1 MKTWV
6 ADLLICP
13 ACLPREHG
21 LILRTEE
28 RARDEI
34 LLGSLDCPGCASRYP
49 ITDGIA
55 DLLPAS
61 FGSNGAIGGKYEQ
74 SPVVSS
80 YLWSHYADL
89 FGDPDVLKSYEQW
102 GALVEPVPGLSLDMG
117 CATGR
122 FAFELASRSAGVV
135 GIDSSRNLV
144 RAARELMI
152 HRRLRFALRLEGQ
165 IRRVQTI
172 EVPSSWDC
180 DSIDFLR
187 ADACNPPFRTGTFHG
202 VASLNLLDKVPRPL
216 RHLQEADRVA
226 GKQDAQLLVSD
237 PFSWSEEVA
246 DPKDWLGGKTRGK
259 YSGSGWENLAKILE
273 GGGEGLTPPWSIS
286 ARGSLW
292 WKIRTHQNHFELIR
306 SWFLKAGR

>member
-21 LILRTEE
+21 LLLRTRE
-28 RARDEI
+28 RTRDEI
-34 LLGSLDCPGCASRYP
+34 LRGHLECPGCASRYAV
-49 ITDGIA
+49 TDGIA
-55 DLLPAS
+55 DLLPPS
-61 FGSNGAIGGKYEQ
+61 FGSAGAPGGKYEQ

-102 GALVEPVPGLSLDMG
+102 GALLEPVPGLSLDIG

-122 FAFELASRSAGVV
+122 FTFELACRSAGSV
-135 GIDSSRNLV
+135 GIDCSRNLV

-152 HRRLRFALRLEGQ
+152 HRKLQFPLYLEGR
-165 IRRVQTI
+165 IHHPRTI
-172 EVPSSWDC
+172 DIPSSWDC
-180 DSIDFLR
+180 DSVDFLQ
-187 ADACNPPFRTGTFHG
+187 ADGCNLPFRTGAFHG
-202 VASLNLLDKVPRPL
+202 VASLNLLDKVPLPL
-216 RHLQEADRVA
+216 RHLREADRVA
-226 GKQDAQLLVSD
+226 AKQDAQFLVSD

-246 DPKDWLGGKTRGK
+246 DPKNWLGGKTRGK
-259 YSGSGWENLAKILE
+259 YSGSGWENLGEILE
-273 GGGEGLTPPWSIS
+273 GGREGLSPPWSIS

-292 WKIRTHQNHFELIR
+292 WKIRTHRNHFELIR
-306 SWFLKAGR
+306 SWFLKARR